1 MNRKPLIA
9 AGTLM
14 GIGMGGFVDGILFH
28 QIFQLHSMLSAKLP
42 LDTIVNIKTNMVWDG
57 LFHALTWVS
66 TAISIGLL
74 WSAGKQRDVPWS
86 GNTFFGS
93 LVLGWGIFNLVE
105 GIIDHHIL
113 GIHHVV
119 ELQGLSM
126 YDYMFLASGVLF
138 ILIGLAFIRTGSKDT
153 VSTHVPP
160 RYNQV

>member
-1 MNRKPLIA
+1 MNSKPLIA

-28 QIFQLHSMLSAKLP
+28 QIFQLHNMLSAKLP
-42 LDTIVNIKTNMVWDG
+42 PDTLVNAKTNMVWDG
-57 LFHALTWVS
+57 LFHALTWVA
-66 TAISIGLL
+66 TAISIGML
-74 WSAGKQRDVPWS
+74 WNAVKRKDVPLS

-119 ELQGLSM
+119 ELQGLSL
-126 YDYMFLASGVLF
+126 YDYLFLTSGVLF
-138 ILIGLAFIRTGSKDT
+138 ILIGWAFIRTGSKDGAST
-153 VSTHVPP
+153 NVSQ
-160 RYNQV
+160 RYKQV